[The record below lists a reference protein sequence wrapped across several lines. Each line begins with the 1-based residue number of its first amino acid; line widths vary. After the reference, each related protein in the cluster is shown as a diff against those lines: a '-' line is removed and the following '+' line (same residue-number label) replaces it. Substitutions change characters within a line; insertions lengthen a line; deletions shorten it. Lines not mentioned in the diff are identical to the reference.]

1 MKYKITTLL
10 TLCCVI
16 CYGQYEPESKHER
29 VEHSCYS
36 LDYNEEH
43 EQPNWVYYTL
53 TPEDVADGE
62 ERSNSFKAD
71 PKVSTGSA
79 SLADYT
85 KSGYDRGHLAP
96 AGDMTRSVEAM
107 RESFYMSNM
116 SPQAPSFNR
125 GIWRSCE
132 SFVRE
137 LATDS
142 LYVVTGPIFRD
153 TIGTI
158 GPNKVTIPG
167 NYYKVAY
174 SPSRAKMW
182 AFVIPNKKGELELE
196 EYQTS
201 VDEVE
206 ELIEFD
212 LFYQLPD
219 SLEFELER
227 DNYKALELQ

>member
-1 MKYKITTLL
+1 MKIFNTTALL
-10 TLCCVI
+10 TLFCLV
-16 CYGQYEPESKHER
+16 CYGQYEPKTIAER
-29 VEHSCYS
+29 VAHTHYS

-53 TPEDVADGE
+53 TAEDVADGE
-62 ERSNSFKAD
+62 ERSNSFKID

-79 SLADYT
+79 TLADYT

-96 AGDMTRSVEAM
+96 AGDMTRSAEAM

-116 SPQAPSFNR
+116 SPQNSSFNR

-132 SFVRE
+132 SFVRA

-142 LYVVTGPIFRD
+142 LYVITGPIFED
-153 TIGTI
+153 IIGTI
-158 GPNKVTIPG
+158 GENEVTIPG
-167 NYYKVAY
+167 SYYKVAY

-182 AFVIPNKKGELELE
+182 AFVIPNKKGEKELE
-196 EYQTS
+196 EYLTS
-201 VDEVE
+201 VDIVE
-206 ELIEFD
+206 ELIGFD

-227 DNYKALELQ
+227 QF

>member
-1 MKYKITTLL
+1 MIKRVKVASLL
-10 TLCCVI
+10 IFSCLV
-16 CYGQYEPESKHER
+16 CYGQYEPKSIAER
-29 VEHSCYS
+29 VEHSHYS

-43 EQPNWVYYTL
+43 EQANWVYYTL
-53 TPEDVADGE
+53 TPEDAADGE

-96 AGDMTRSVEAM
+96 AGDMTRSVAAM

-116 SPQAPSFNR
+116 SPQNPSFNR

-132 SFVRE
+132 SFVRA

-142 LYVVTGPIFRD
+142 LYVITGPIFEN
-153 TIGTI
+153 IVGTI
-158 GPNKVTIPG
+158 GANKVTIPG
-167 NYYKVAY
+167 SYYKVAY
-174 SPSRAKMW
+174 SPSQSKMW
-182 AFVIPNKKGELELE
+182 AFVIPNQKGERELE
-196 EYQTS
+196 EYITS

-206 ELIEFD
+206 RLIGFD

-227 DNYKALELQ
+227 RF